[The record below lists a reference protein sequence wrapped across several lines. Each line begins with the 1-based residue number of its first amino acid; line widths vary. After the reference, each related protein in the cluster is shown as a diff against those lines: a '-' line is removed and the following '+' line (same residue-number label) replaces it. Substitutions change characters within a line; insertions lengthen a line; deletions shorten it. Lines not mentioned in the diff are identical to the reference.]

1 MKCLQ
6 KRERVWLI
14 FTDPFRQRVIVG
26 VIIDYRQWDDKHR
39 PALVNT
45 RDRSLLLTVSLTLS
59 LSLQCSFFKRFYFNS
74 VLDKRFQRESLKMYY
89 FFFDPGKRCTEQI
102 IATLFSSRVNCVVYF
117 SPNRFF

>member
-1 MKCLQ
+1 MQCLQ

-59 LSLQCSFFKRFYFNS
+59 HFSARSLNGFTSILFWTKDF
-74 VLDKRFQRESLKMYY
+74 RESLKMYY
-89 FFFDPGKRCTEQI
+89 FFFDPGKRCPEFVQNKS
-102 IATLFSSRVNCVVYF
+102 LLHYSVRV
-117 SPNRFF
+117 

>member
-1 MKCLQ
+1 MQELMKCLQ

-59 LSLQCSFFKRFYFNS
+59 HFSARSLNGFTS
-74 VLDKRFQRESLKMYY
+74 
-89 FFFDPGKRCTEQI
+89 I
-102 IATLFSSRVNCVVYF
+102 LF
-117 SPNRFF
+117 